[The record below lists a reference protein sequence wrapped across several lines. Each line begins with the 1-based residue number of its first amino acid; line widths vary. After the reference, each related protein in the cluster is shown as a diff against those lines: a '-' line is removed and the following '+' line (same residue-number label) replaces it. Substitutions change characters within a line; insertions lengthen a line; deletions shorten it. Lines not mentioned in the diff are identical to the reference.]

1 MTILDKKLVRDLAR
15 LWPQVLA
22 IALIMSAGVATLI
35 LAVGAY
41 RSLDETRAAYYERN
55 RFADIFASVKRAP
68 KLIEA
73 RIAQIPGVL
82 AAETRILKS
91 ALLDIEGFAQPATA
105 LALSLSD
112 HRGARLNVP
121 HVRSGRLPEPDRT
134 GEVAVN
140 EAFATAHGFGIGSRF
155 HAILNSK
162 RYQLVI
168 VGIALSPEFIYA
180 IGPGDLMPDDRR
192 FAVLW
197 MSERALAGIFDL
209 EGAFSSVSVKLQRGA
224 SEAAVIA
231 DLDALLARYGGTGA
245 EARKDQLSHAFL
257 DAELEQLYAMAR
269 IIPPIFLFVS
279 AFLINMTLARL
290 IALEREQIGLLKA
303 VGYGRLAIVGHYL
316 KLVLAISAIGIL
328 IGFGLGTW
336 FGHGLTQL
344 YAQFYRFPFLIFERD
359 IDIYLVSAGLSCVA
373 AVLGALR
380 SVLAAL
386 RLAPA
391 VAMQAPAPLKYRS
404 LAIEHSALFRRAS
417 QLTLMSLRH
426 LVRWP
431 VRAGFTTLGL
441 ALSGALLV
449 VSLFSVDSVE
459 YMIDAQ
465 FAVAQRQDAT
475 ITFTDQRAARVVQAV
490 ERLPGVMRAEPYRSV
505 LVRLRNGH
513 LQRKLAIHGKPAAPQ
528 LSRLVDLSQRSVTLP
543 PSGLLLDEYVA
554 DLLRLRPGDLV
565 EVEVL
570 EGRRGTARVPVVAII
585 QSYIGMSAYMRLD
598 ALNDLLDEGPTVSGV
613 HVSYDA
619 GAERELFA
627 GIKRTPAVA
636 AIALQRLSLSKF
648 RETLAHNINIMV
660 GLYVGL
666 AVVVAFGVV
675 YNSARV
681 QLSEHARDLASLRV
695 LGFTRGEVSRVLLL
709 ELAILVALAQP
720 LCWGL
725 GWAFGWLVVQSFSSD
740 IYRVPFII
748 SSATYAMAS
757 LVVIVSAVA
766 AGFIV
771 RRRIDRLDL
780 IEVLKTR
787 D

>member
-1 MTILDKKLVRDLAR
+1 VSALDKKLVRDLLR
-15 LWPQVLA
+15 LWPQALA
-22 IALIMSAGVATLI
+22 IALVMSAGVATLI

-55 RFADIFASVKRAP
+55 RFADIFAAVKRAP
-68 KLIEA
+68 KLIEG

-82 AAETRILKS
+82 AAETRILRS

-105 LALSLSD
+105 LVLSIPD
-112 HRGARLNVP
+112 HRGARLNTL
-121 HVRSGRLPEPDRT
+121 HVRGGRLPEPDRI

-140 EAFATAHGFGIGSRF
+140 EAFAAAHGFGIGSRF
-155 HAILNSK
+155 HAILNGK
-162 RYQLVI
+162 KYELVI

-197 MSERALAGIFDL
+197 MSEKALAGIFDL
-209 EGAFSSVSVKLQRGA
+209 EGAFSSVTVKLQRGA

-231 DLDALLARYGGTGA
+231 ELDAMLARYGGTGA
-245 EARKDQLSHAFL
+245 AARKDQLSHAFL

-269 IIPPIFLFVS
+269 VIPPIFLFVS

-316 KLVLAISAIGIL
+316 KFILAITAIGIL

-336 FGHGLTQL
+336 FGQALTRL

-359 IDIYLVSAGLSCVA
+359 VDIYLASAGLSCGA
-373 AVLGALR
+373 AALGALR

-391 VAMQAPAPLKYRS
+391 VAMQAPAPVRYRS
-404 LAIEHSALFRRAS
+404 LAVERTALFRRAS

-431 VRAGFTTLGL
+431 VRAGLTTMGL

-449 VSLFSVDSVE
+449 VSLFSIDSVE

-475 ITFTDQRAARVVQAV
+475 ITFTDERAARIAQAV

-505 LVRLRNGH
+505 LVRLMNGH
-513 LQRKLAIHGKPAAPQ
+513 LQRKLAIYGKPSMPQ
-528 LSRLVDLSQRSVTLP
+528 LSRLVDLAQRPITLP

-554 DLLRLRPGDLV
+554 KLLKLKPGDLV
-565 EVEVL
+565 DVEVL
-570 EGRRGTARVPVVAII
+570 EGRRGTARIPVVGII

-598 ALNDLLDEGPTVSGV
+598 ALNDLLDEGPAVSGV

-619 GAERELFA
+619 GAERDLFA
-627 GIKRTPAVA
+627 AIKSTPAVST
-636 AIALQRLSLSKF
+636 IALQRLSLAKF
-648 RETLAHNINIMV
+648 RETLARNINTMV
-660 GLYVGL
+660 GIYVGL

-675 YNSARV
+675 YNSARI

-695 LGFTRGEVSRVLLL
+695 LGFTRGEVSRVLLM

-725 GWAFGWLVVQSFSSD
+725 GGAFGWLVIQSFSSD
-740 IYRVPFII
+740 IYRAPFII
-748 SSATYAMAS
+748 NSSTYATAS
-757 LVVIVSAVA
+757 LVVIASAAA

>member
-1 MTILDKKLVRDLAR
+1 VTTLDKKLARDLLR
-15 LWPQVLA
+15 LWPQALA
-22 IALIMSAGVATLI
+22 IALVMSAGVATLI

-91 ALLDIEGFAQPATA
+91 ALLDIEGFVQPATA
-105 LALSLSD
+105 LVLSLPD
-112 HRGARLNVP
+112 HRGARLNAP

-140 EAFATAHGFGIGSRF
+140 EAFATAHGFGIGARF
-155 HAILNSK
+155 HAILNGK
-162 RYQLVI
+162 KYQLVV
-168 VGIALSPEFIYA
+168 VGIVLSPEFIYA

-209 EGAFSSVSVKLQRGA
+209 EGAFSAVSLKLQRGA

-231 DLDALLARYGGTGA
+231 DLDTLLARYGSTGA

-303 VGYGRLAIVGHYL
+303 VGYGRLGVVSHYL

-336 FGHGLTQL
+336 LGHGLTQL

-359 IDIYLVSAGLSCVA
+359 VDIYLASAGFSCVA
-373 AVLGALR
+373 AVLGALK

-391 VAMQAPAPLKYRS
+391 VAMQAPAPVQYRS
-404 LAIEHSALFRRAS
+404 LAIERTALFRRAS

-431 VRAGFTTLGL
+431 VRAGLTTLGL
-441 ALSGALLV
+441 ALSGALVV

-475 ITFTDQRAARVVQAV
+475 ITFTNKSGARIVQAIG
-490 ERLPGVMRAEPYRSV
+490 RLPGVMRVEPYRSV
-505 LVRLRNGH
+505 LVRLGNGH
-513 LQRKLAIHGKPAAPQ
+513 LQRKLAIYGKPAMPQ
-528 LSRLVDLSQRSVTLP
+528 LSRVIDASQRSVTLP

-554 DLLRLRPGDLV
+554 NLLKLRPGDLV
-565 EVEVL
+565 DVEML

-619 GAERELFA
+619 GAERSLFSA
-627 GIKRTPAVA
+627 IKSTPAIS
-636 AIALQRLSLSKF
+636 AIALQRLSLAKF
-648 RETLAHNINIMV
+648 RETLARNINTMV
-660 GLYVGL
+660 GIYVGL
-666 AVVVAFGVV
+666 AVIVAFGVV
-675 YNSARV
+675 YNSARI

-695 LGFTRGEVSRVLLL
+695 LGFTRGEVSRVLLV

-720 LCWGL
+720 LCWAL
-725 GWAFGWLVVQSFSSD
+725 GCAFGWLVIQSFSSD
-740 IYRVPFII
+740 IYRAPFII
-748 SSATYAMAS
+748 NSATYATAS
-757 LVVIVSAVA
+757 LVVIASAA
-766 AGFIV
+766 TAGFIV

>member
-1 MTILDKKLVRDLAR
+1 VTTLDRKLVRDLAR
-15 LWPQVLA
+15 LWPQALA
-22 IALIMSAGVATLI
+22 IALVMSAGVATLI

-68 KLIEA
+68 KLIET

-105 LALSLSD
+105 LVLSLPD
-112 HRGARLNVP
+112 HRGARLNIP
-121 HVRSGRLPEPDRT
+121 HVRSGRLPEPDRI

-155 HAILNSK
+155 HAILNGK
-162 RYQLVI
+162 KYQLVI

-209 EGAFSSVSVKLQRGA
+209 EGAFSAVSVKLQRGA
-224 SEAAVIA
+224 SEAAAIA
-231 DLDALLARYGGTGA
+231 ELDALLARYGSTGA
-245 EARKDQLSHAFL
+245 EARKDQVSHAFL

-336 FGHGLTQL
+336 FGQALTQL

-359 IDIYLVSAGLSCVA
+359 VDIYLSSAGLSCVA

-380 SVLAAL
+380 SVLAVL
-386 RLAPA
+386 RLPPA
-391 VAMQAPAPLKYRS
+391 VAMQAPAPVRYRA
-404 LAIEHSALFRRAS
+404 LAIERTALFRRTS

-431 VRAGFTTLGL
+431 VRAGLTTLGL

-459 YMIDAQ
+459 YMINAQ
-465 FAVAQRQDAT
+465 FASPSASTRPSPSPMSGAAKSCRPSSGS
-475 ITFTDQRAARVVQAV
+475 RASCARS
-490 ERLPGVMRAEPYRSV
+490 P
-505 LVRLRNGH
+505 
-513 LQRKLAIHGKPAAPQ
+513 IAA
-528 LSRLVDLSQRSVTLP
+528 SWC
-543 PSGLLLDEYVA
+543 G
-554 DLLRLRPGDLV
+554 
-565 EVEVL
+565 
-570 EGRRGTARVPVVAII
+570 
-585 QSYIGMSAYMRLD
+585 
-598 ALNDLLDEGPTVSGV
+598 
-613 HVSYDA
+613 
-619 GAERELFA
+619 
-627 GIKRTPAVA
+627 
-636 AIALQRLSLSKF
+636 
-648 RETLAHNINIMV
+648 
-660 GLYVGL
+660 
-666 AVVVAFGVV
+666 
-675 YNSARV
+675 
-681 QLSEHARDLASLRV
+681 
-695 LGFTRGEVSRVLLL
+695 
-709 ELAILVALAQP
+709 
-720 LCWGL
+720 
-725 GWAFGWLVVQSFSSD
+725 
-740 IYRVPFII
+740 
-748 SSATYAMAS
+748 
-757 LVVIVSAVA
+757 
-766 AGFIV
+766 
-771 RRRIDRLDL
+771 
-780 IEVLKTR
+780 
-787 D
+787 